1 AAMRRMRPAGM
12 SRTAETGAGLSN
24 FCIVAL
30 LGLASFRRFQRL
42 KSYVAFTHQAT
53 RPLHAKPITTAHSR
67 DFIATT
73 LPPNATTPPGP
84 LQ

>member
-1 AAMRRMRPAGM
+1 RMRPAGM

-30 LGLASFRRFQRL
+30 LGPASFRRFQQE
-42 KSYVAFTHQAT
+42 KSYVAFTYQAT
-53 RPLHAKPITTAHSR
+53 TSLHTKPITTAQSR
-67 DFIATT
+67 HFIATT
-73 LPPNATTPPGP
+73 LPPNATTAPVP